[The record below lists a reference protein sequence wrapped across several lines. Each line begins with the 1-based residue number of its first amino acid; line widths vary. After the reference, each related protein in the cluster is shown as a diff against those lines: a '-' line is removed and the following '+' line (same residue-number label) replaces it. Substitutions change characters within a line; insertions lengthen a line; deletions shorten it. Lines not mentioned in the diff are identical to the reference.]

1 VAIDAS
7 TAGTLTRSDCDLPVG
22 LIPTA
27 QRRYVS
33 AAMCFALTAVWV
45 IAMLGLAPSA
55 RADMTAYLVNV
66 QIRPGYNFP
75 NAQAALDYGYSLCDK
90 VSQGLRFRELMG
102 DVKADFN
109 TSDDY
114 QASYLI
120 SQAVN
125 ELCPA
130 LIWQLRNSA
139 TLYRL
144 PSGATP

>member
-7 TAGTLTRSDCDLPVG
+7 AAGTLTRSDCELPVG
-22 LIPTA
+22 LIPTV

-33 AAMCFALTAVWV
+33 PAMCFAPMAAWV
-45 IAMLGLAPSA
+45 IVTLGLAPSA
-55 RADMTAYLVNV
+55 RADMTAYLIDV
-66 QIRPGYNFP
+66 QIRPGYDFP
-75 NAQAALDYGYSLCDK
+75 NAQAALDYGYGLCDK

-109 TSDDY
+109 TSDEY

-125 ELCPA
+125 ELFPA
-130 LIWQLRNSA
+130 LVWQLRNSA
-139 TLYRL
+139 ALYRL
-144 PSGATP
+144 PPGATP